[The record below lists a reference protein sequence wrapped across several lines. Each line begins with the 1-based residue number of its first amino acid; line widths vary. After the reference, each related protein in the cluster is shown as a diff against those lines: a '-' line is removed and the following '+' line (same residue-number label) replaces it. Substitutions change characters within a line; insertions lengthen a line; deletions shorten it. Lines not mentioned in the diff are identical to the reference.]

1 MRPLGHT
8 RRAFWWHVFHS
19 SSSYHTRGL
28 TEDISWF
35 FLVFTA
41 LSIEDIFWWEWM
53 WSTHTAS
60 WSRRRAVKKACFLGS
75 NINTT
80 RSPSFKEASQLYPT
94 NLIATPHEVRPCDTS
109 SSIGAR
115 LLQCLPQLACCCCCC
130 EDDDLFPF
138 HSCFMMS
145 FPYLFI
151 SQVLL

>member
-1 MRPLGHT
+1 
-8 RRAFWWHVFHS
+8 
-19 SSSYHTRGL
+19 
-28 TEDISWF
+28 
-35 FLVFTA
+35 
-41 LSIEDIFWWEWM
+41 
-53 WSTHTAS
+53 
-60 WSRRRAVKKACFLGS
+60 VKKACFLCS